1 MRPNQHELVTIKQ
14 GHSVYVHVIAGKIK
28 IDGQQLKAG
37 DGAKINKQLK
47 VDITSDSDNKV
58 QALIF
63 DLG

>member
-1 MRPNQHELVTIKQ
+1 VSIKQ
-14 GHSVYVHVIAGKIK
+14 GHSVYVHVIAGEIK
-28 IDGQQLKAG
+28 IDGQRLKAG